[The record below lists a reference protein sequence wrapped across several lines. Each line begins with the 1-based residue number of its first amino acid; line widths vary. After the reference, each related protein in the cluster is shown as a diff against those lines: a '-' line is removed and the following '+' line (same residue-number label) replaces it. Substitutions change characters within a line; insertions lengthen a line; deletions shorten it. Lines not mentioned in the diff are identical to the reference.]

1 MVAIIAQLR
10 DQFLEE
16 PSVAGR
22 MGDGDTAVD
31 AAEVGVDNYAIVL
44 ADVVGKVQIVE
55 RSFGLLFGWIN
66 RLTMAMLTN
75 L

>member
-1 MVAIIAQLR
+1 
-10 DQFLEE
+10 
-16 PSVAGR
+16 